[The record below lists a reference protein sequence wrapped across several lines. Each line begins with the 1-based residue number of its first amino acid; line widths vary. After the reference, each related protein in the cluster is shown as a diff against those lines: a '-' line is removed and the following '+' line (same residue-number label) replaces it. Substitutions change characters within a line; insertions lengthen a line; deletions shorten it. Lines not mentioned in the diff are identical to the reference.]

1 MGDISPCLCRL
12 RLLEFPKRCHL
23 APTGYGMSDAQTGKT
38 GTPSGTKVYQSA
50 RAALH
55 DVGDGAVIL
64 VAGFAGWGLPESLLR
79 ELQTKGVGGLTIIG
93 QGSWPRH
100 PESFGLAQLVAGGQV
115 KTLVSP
121 DPFYPGS
128 GGPVEEHWRSG
139 QLEIQVVPQGVLAER
154 LRAGGAGLGGVFLPD
169 GVGTRYQEGKEAR
182 SFGGRE
188 YLFEPALRADFALL
202 RAAAADTLG
211 NLVYRGTQRNWNPV
225 MAIAG
230 EVTIVEVDQVYEPGG
245 LDPELVITPG
255 IFVDRIVQTV

>member
-1 MGDISPCLCRL
+1 
-12 RLLEFPKRCHL
+12 
-23 APTGYGMSDAQTGKT
+23 MSDAQTGEAD
-38 GTPSGTKVYQSA
+38 TPSQSKVYRSP
-50 RAALH
+50 RAALE

-64 VAGFAGWGLPESLLR
+64 VAGFAGWGLPENLLR
-79 ELQTKGVGGLTIIG
+79 ELQAKGVSGLTIIG

-100 PESFGLAQLVAGGQV
+100 PESFGLAQLAAGGQV

-121 DPFYPGS
+121 DPFQPEN
-128 GGPVEEHWRSG
+128 GGPVEEQWRSG
-139 QLEIQVVPQGVLAER
+139 RLEIQVVPQGVLAER

-169 GVGTRYQEGKEAR
+169 GVGTRFQDGKEVR

-202 RAAAADTLG
+202 RADAADTLG

-225 MAIAG
+225 MAMAG
-230 EVTIVEVDQVYEPGG
+230 EITIAEVDQVCEPGG

-255 IFVDRIVQTV
+255 IFVNRIVQTV

>member
-1 MGDISPCLCRL
+1 
-12 RLLEFPKRCHL
+12 
-23 APTGYGMSDAQTGKT
+23 MSDAQTGET
-38 GTPSGTKVYQSA
+38 GTPSGAKVYLSA

-55 DVGDGAVIL
+55 DVEDGAVIL

-115 KTLVSP
+115 NTLVSP
-121 DPFYPGS
+121 DPFYSGS
-128 GGPVEEHWRSG
+128 GGPVEDHWRSG
-139 QLEIQVVPQGVLAER
+139 RLDIQVVPQGVLAER
-154 LRAGGAGLGGVFLPD
+154 LRAGGAGLGGIFLPD
-169 GVGTRYQEGKEAR
+169 GVGTRYQEGREGQEGKEAR

-188 YLFEPALRADFALL
+188 YLFEPALRADFAFL

-225 MAIAG
+225 MAMAG
-230 EVTIVEVDQVYEPGG
+230 EVTVAEVDQVCEPGG

>member
-1 MGDISPCLCRL
+1 
-12 RLLEFPKRCHL
+12 
-23 APTGYGMSDAQTGKT
+23 MSDAQPDEAV
-38 GTPSGTKVYQSA
+38 TPNRTKVYLSA
-50 RAALH
+50 RAALE
-55 DVGDGAVIL
+55 DVGEGAVIL

-121 DPFYPGS
+121 YPFHPG
-128 GGPVEEHWRSG
+128 GGGAVEEQWRSG
-139 QLEIQVVPQGVLAER
+139 RLEVQVVPQGVLAER

-169 GVGTRYQEGKEAR
+169 GVGTRYQEGKEVR

-211 NLVYRGTQRNWNPV
+211 NLVYSGTQRNWNPV

-230 EVTIVEVDQVYEPGG
+230 EITIAEVDQVCEPGG

-255 IFVDRIVQTV
+255 IFVNRIVQTV